1 MIHTQTHESA
11 PDASAGVVPT
21 GHGKSRTASRVV
33 IRRLMAQSG
42 PRQRKVAAGL
52 CAWVLA
58 AAAVCGTSL
67 HVAGCAKSNQGT
79 SNQGIVSGTDTT
91 SVSSGSVLPAAKAS
105 KNGLTP
111 VVSTK
116 AAEIPAEALKLSVQP
131 WSHEGADGKVIA
143 TPNYKVFTT
152 SNKSFIT
159 DNMPA
164 FLEAAFGHY
173 TTSLGTLPPS
183 GSTMEVYLL
192 DTRSQWEAMTRRFM
206 GEQADTYLRIQKGG
220 FTSEGRAILYDIGR
234 RDTFAITAHEAWH
247 VYTQRTFKN
256 PLPVWLEEGI
266 ACYMEGF
273 RWDTNNAD
281 KPRFLPWANF
291 ERFDQLRWGV
301 RGERL
306 MTLEQLTRS
315 TPQQLIAQDPNAALF
330 YYAQVWALV
339 HFLNESE
346 DGKYRAQLQTLLK
359 DAAAGQ
365 ILPRIRR
372 EIGDRAASIYAYRKR
387 GVDIL
392 ALYFGKSA
400 EEMQPEFK
408 AFLDKIVLTGTRQ
421 QIWQGYSPLNPP
433 AVMPAGTSTPGRN
446 GDGERGGRGRGEM
459 R

>member
-1 MIHTQTHESA
+1 MVA
-11 PDASAGVVPT
+11 
-21 GHGKSRTASRVV
+21 
-33 IRRLMAQSG
+33 
-42 PRQRKVAAGL
+42 AAGL
-52 CAWVLA
+52 C
-58 AAAVCGTSL
+58 CSL
-67 HVAGCAKSNQGT
+67 LSATGCAKAGQGA
-79 SNQGIVSGTDTT
+79 SNQGIVSGTDTSNAST
-91 SVSSGSVLPAAKAS
+91 SGTGLPAS
-105 KNGLTP
+105 KVGKGGLTP

-116 AAEIPAEALKLSVQP
+116 AAAEIPVEALKLSVVP

-164 FLEAAFGHY
+164 FLETAFSHY
-173 TTSLGTLPPS
+173 TTSLGKLPPAS
-183 GSTMEVYLL
+183 STMEVYLL
-192 DTRSQWEAMTRRFM
+192 DTRAQWESMTRQFM

-306 MTLEQLTRS
+306 MTLDQLTRS
-315 TPQQLIAQDPNAALF
+315 TPQQLIAQDANAALF

-339 HFLNESE
+339 HFLHEGE
-346 DGKYRAQLQTLLK
+346 GGIYKERLELLLK
-359 DAAAGQ
+359 DAASGQ
-365 ILPRIRR
+365 IVPRIRR
-372 EIGDRAASIYAYRKR
+372 ELGDRAASIYAFRKR

-392 ALYFGKSA
+392 SLYFGKTA

-421 QIWQGYSPLNPP
+421 QIWQGNSPLNPP
-433 AVMPAGTSTPGRN
+433 PPAPAGTQPQGQ
-446 GDGERGGRGRGEM
+446 GGGGERGGRSRGEM